1 MATVGQPIRGRKPP
15 SYARKVV
22 VRVSAGRAIIQAWPK
37 KRGRPRNP
45 VTIEQNLK
53 FREANILAKYAP
65 SDDQWMAIEVT
76 KNSPW
81 YPRDLLMSAMFGRLF
96 ETITVDGKRMV
107 SMAVI
112 EDISSDLDLLGS
124 NMQGSV
130 LIRTETLWTG
140 LPPGTVGQV
149 LTSGGPDANPTWAGA
164 AGGGGGYIVS
174 NVPDF
179 VPNAALFATKG
190 SKYRISRAVTVT
202 AMACMLTAVV
212 GHTYRG
218 RIWSLDGASNT
229 VALVGDTGAVTG
241 LAAGRQTVWTGLLTP
256 AVLAAGTR
264 YFMAWSRTDGPN
276 NFAMPIH
283 WGNINNPL
291 NGLPVETYAFSANK
305 TDYTHLA
312 LANPPIPTL
321 IPVTGNGI
329 YSIPL
334 ALQV

>member
-1 MATVGQPIRGRKPP
+1 MAKVGQPIRGRKPP

-22 VRVSAGRAIIQAWPK
+22 VRVSAGTAIIQAWPR

-45 VTIEQNLK
+45 ITIEQNLRFK
-53 FREANILAKYAP
+53 EANILAKYAP
-65 SDDQWMAIEVT
+65 SDDQWMAIEVA
-76 KNSPW
+76 KNGPL

-96 ETITVDGKRMV
+96 ETITVDGRKMV

-112 EDISSDLDLLGS
+112 EDISADLDLLGS

-140 LPPGTVGQV
+140 LPPGTLGQV
-149 LTSGGPDANPTWAGA
+149 LNSGGPSANPFWGSGG
-164 AGGGGGYIVS
+164 GGGGGYIVT
-174 NVPDF
+174 NQPDF

-190 SKYRISRAVTVT
+190 SKYRISRAVTVA
-202 AMACMLTAVV
+202 AMSCMITAVNA
-212 GHTYRG
+212 HTYRG
-218 RIWSLDGASNT
+218 RIWSLDAASNT
-229 VALVGDTGAVTG
+229 VALVGDTGAITG
-241 LAAGRQTVWTGLLTP
+241 LTAGRQQLWAGLIAP
-256 AVLAAGTR
+256 AVLTAGTR

-283 WGNINNPL
+283 WGGINNPL
-291 NGLPVETYAFSANK
+291 NGLPIEAYAFSANK

-312 LANPPIPTL
+312 LANPPIPTA

-334 ALQV
+334 ALSV